1 MGPLLGSS
9 SGVSQIQTINLWHA
23 HNIKKLIKCD
33 CRQHVLRVFSS
44 TIRQISNTR
53 FYLQGS
59 GGGGG
64 GGGEEGQAS
73 AGGSDSGS
81 ILGLVGPLLGSS
93 SGGSGGVSY
102 YDMFLPTL
110 L

>member
-1 MGPLLGSS
+1 MIADK
-9 SGVSQIQTINLWHA
+9 V
-23 HNIKKLIKCD
+23 C
-33 CRQHVLRVFSS
+33 CVLRKFSS
-44 TIRQISNTR
+44 TIRRISNTR
-53 FYLQGS
+53 ISLQGS

-102 YDMFLPTL
+102 YEMFLPTIL
-110 L
+110 YNLGLK

>member
-1 MGPLLGSS
+1 MIADK
-9 SGVSQIQTINLWHA
+9 V
-23 HNIKKLIKCD
+23 C
-33 CRQHVLRVFSS
+33 CVLRVFSS

-53 FYLQGS
+53 FSVQGS

-81 ILGLVGPLLGSS
+81 ILGLIGPLLGSS

-102 YDMFLPTL
+102 YLPSYITL
-110 L
+110 VLNNHYVLLVVSLKSGFYDYCNWFK